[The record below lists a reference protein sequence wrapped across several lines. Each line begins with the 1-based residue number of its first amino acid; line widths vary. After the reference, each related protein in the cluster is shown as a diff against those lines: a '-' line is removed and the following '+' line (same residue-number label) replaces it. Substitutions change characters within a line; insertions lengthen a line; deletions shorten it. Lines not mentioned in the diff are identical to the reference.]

1 MRRSGRE
8 VLERLP
14 EVRGRVR
21 LVLLLGFLALL
32 RGFFLRFR
40 RLDSL
45 RVGAAG
51 LLAQDR
57 PRVVQLHGPLATFHA
72 HAAMG
77 AILRVEVLLVPREED
92 FAVTVRAMEGPRL
105 PHDPFREDGDSAVAE
120 LRGHPSQ
127 TKARAVMKLPTRA
140 AGWRPAHNVKW
151 SGFHGAVIDAR
162 TPVATLPRSRGR
174 HLPPRGG
181 LVDPGDLRP
190 GRRRGARGP
199 DARRD
204 DWLERP
210 REDPAHR
217 VGAPDVPRRHR
228 DGGHEDP
235 DARDVRVCPLA

>member
-8 VLERLP
+8 ILERLP

-21 LVLLLGFLALL
+21 LILLLRFLALL
-32 RGFFLRFR
+32 RAFLFRFR
-40 RLDSL
+40 RLDLHRVRAARL
-45 RVGAAG
+45 R
-51 LLAQDR
+51 AQDR
-57 PRVVQLHGPLATFHA
+57 HRVVQLLGPLATFHA

-105 PHDPFREDGDSAVAE
+105 PHDPFREDGDPAVAE

-140 AGWRPAHNVKW
+140 SGWRPAHNVKW
-151 SGFHGAVIDAR
+151 SGFHGAGVDAR
-162 TPVATLPRSRGR
+162 TPVAALPRSRGR

-190 GRRRGARGP
+190 GRRGGPCGP

-204 DWLERP
+204 DRLERP
-210 REDPAHR
+210 REDPAYGF
-217 VGAPDVPRRHR
+217 GAGDVPRRHR

-235 DARDVRVCPLA
+235 HARDVRIHSVA